1 MLNLTNSKSIDFLEG
16 IYWGLAIGIGI
27 LFLVQVVKWLDKK
40 QSQKEISKLKE
51 LNVELVKSNNS
62 LEKFAHLTSH
72 NLRAPVLN
80 LMGLTQMLKDETLA
94 PDLKDEIADKIHQC
108 VKQLDVTLNDL
119 IEIIASKSGENIKSE
134 NLDIQSELND
144 VLRSIDHQVKQS
156 ELEVKTNFLE
166 SPNIYF
172 PKQFLNSILLNL
184 LTNSIKYKSEERKA
198 LVQISTELKMGQ
210 TVLHFNDNG
219 IGFDMKKFGDKIFGL
234 YQRFHSNIEGKG
246 IGLYIIKSQIESMG
260 GRIEV
265 ESEPNL
271 GTSFHI
277 YFQSQIEA

>member
-1 MLNLTNSKSIDFLEG
+1 MKKYSIVIPTYNHCEDLLKPC
-16 IYWGLAIGIGI
+16 IDSI
-27 LFLVQVVKWLDKK
+27 LKYTD
-40 QSQKEISKLKE
+40 
-51 LNVELVKSNNS
+51 
-62 LEKFAHLTSH
+62 H
-72 NLRAPVLN
+72 
-80 LMGLTQMLKDETLA
+80 
-94 PDLKDEIADKIHQC
+94 
-108 VKQLDVTLNDL
+108 DL